1 MPPRRHLFASAVLL
15 ISAAAFAPSTQAW
28 AAPAKNVVLVHGA
41 LADGSGWRQVYD
53 ILTKDGFRVTTVQQP
68 MTSLGDDVAATK
80 RVLAMQDGP
89 TVLVGHSYGGQI
101 ISEAGD
107 DPKVKSLVYV
117 AALQPEVGESV
128 GKLAGSMPAP
138 SDDIKK
144 TPDGQFL
151 YLDSAKFIK
160 DFCADVPAT
169 QAEFM
174 RASQM
179 PVSVA
184 SFSAPAKVAAWHGK
198 PSFAIVATQ
207 DGILSTDLQRFMA
220 KRAGST
226 VTELPSSHVAFISH
240 PDETA
245 KVVEAAAKAGE

>member
-1 MPPRRHLFASAVLL
+1 MLSPLRLTSAVAVMRALGL
-15 ISAAAFAPSTQAW
+15 PALPAL

-53 ILTKDGFRVTTVQQP
+53 ILVKDGFHVSVVQQP
-68 MTSLGDDVAATK
+68 MTSLDDDVAATK
-80 RVLAMQDGP
+80 RVLAAQDGP

-107 DPKVKSLVYV
+107 DAKVKALVYI
-117 AALQPEVGESV
+117 AALQPDVGESV

-138 SDDIKK
+138 SNDIKK
-144 TPDGQFL
+144 TDDGQFL
-151 YLDSAKFIK
+151 YLDPANFIK
-160 DFCADVPAT
+160 DFCADVPAAE
-169 QAEFM
+169 AEFM

-184 SFSAPAKVAAWHGK
+184 SFSAPAKVSAWHAK
-198 PSFAIVATQ
+198 PSFAIVATK
-207 DGILSTDLQRFMA
+207 DGILSTELQRFMA

-226 VTELPSSHVAFISH
+226 VTEIASSHVAFISH
-240 PDETA
+240 PKETA
-245 KVVEAAAKAGE
+245 TVIETAAKAGE